1 MRRVGVFNSMN
12 NCLGLYNHLNL
23 IVVVKVECHIWGGLF
38 NRNIEKAIQ
47 IVLDN
52 NRLDDICASFPS
64 TNIIW
69 MIVDICQ
76 FCLIR
81 QLCS

>member
-1 MRRVGVFNSMN
+1 MGVI
-12 NCLGLYNHLNL
+12 CD
-23 IVVVKVECHIWGGLF
+23 GLF
-38 NRNIEKAIQ
+38 NRNIKKETQ

-52 NRLDDICASFPS
+52 NCLDDICASFPS